1 MEDVFPSN
9 SLPHWRTATAR
20 ACSTWC
26 CCCRGGSRGC
36 WRTVGLLLCSSP
48 YTWPT
53 LLFFSE
59 LKSIRK
65 YKNYMILKIT
75 GIIYYGYYSLH
86 TCSQGLSW
94 PIFLK
99 HCPFIVATKHIK
111 YINYIIYLYIKLNI
125 FPFLNC
131 WSRNRSLFC
140 IVSIVHM
147 ESNLSRSCNNY
158 SIHGLI
164 HMSAIS
170 IFCYDMMSQS
180 KYFLVK
186 SLESSAAE
194 PSFFLIGSCTG
205 FTKFAKFWKFYLHL
219 QARNSLLWAEKVKI

>member
-1 MEDVFPSN
+1 
-9 SLPHWRTATAR
+9 
-20 ACSTWC
+20 
-26 CCCRGGSRGC
+26 
-36 WRTVGLLLCSSP
+36 
-48 YTWPT
+48 
-53 LLFFSE
+53 
-59 LKSIRK
+59 
-65 YKNYMILKIT
+65 MILKIT

-158 SIHGLI
+158 RIHGLI

-194 PSFFLIGSCTG
+194 PSLFLIGSCTG